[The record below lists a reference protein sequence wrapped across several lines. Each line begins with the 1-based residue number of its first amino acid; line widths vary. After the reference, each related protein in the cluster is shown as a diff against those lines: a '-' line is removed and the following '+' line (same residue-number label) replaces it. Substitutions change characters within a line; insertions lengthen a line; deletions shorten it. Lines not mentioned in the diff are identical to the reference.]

1 MAREQTG
8 QGERA
13 SRRVSAGQVSAG
25 PAGLQQAVA
34 SEPVRVLQWSADGC
48 RESWLDDPA
57 DGVAL
62 LQRPGTVGWL
72 ELDGSVAGP
81 GWKAVDELVGER
93 DARGQSQE
101 RPRLVNTGRCDLLVV
116 RRIRR
121 TARGRYDS
129 VPLRLFVGDRWIVT
143 ITAGETPELEPVRAR
158 LRAGAE
164 GAWSGGP
171 GHVAADIVGLL
182 MDGGFPLLEKLGDR
196 LEALEQAVMGPLD
209 KRVMQRIHDVRHSLL
224 VLRRAAWPL
233 RDALASAT
241 REPRPRLPP
250 DVQQRLRHCLDQV
263 VQMLDLL
270 ENYREIS
277 AGLVELY
284 LSSVGARTNEVM
296 KVLAIIST
304 IFLPLSF
311 IAGVYGMNFDTTQ
324 PLNMPELH
332 WAAGYPFALG
342 LMGLCALVQ
351 VAYFWRRGWLGKK
364 ATLLLEDETGASL
377 DTLAGRRR

>member
-1 MAREQTG
+1 MARELTG
-8 QGERA
+8 QGELT
-13 SRRVSAGQVSAG
+13 SK
-25 PAGLQQAVA
+25 AVA
-34 SEPVRVLQWSADGC
+34 AGASGLLPAAAPEPVRVLQWSADGC

-93 DARGQSQE
+93 DARGQPQE

-143 ITAGETPELEPVRAR
+143 VTAGETPELEPVRAR
-158 LRAGAE
+158 MRAGAE
-164 GAWSGGP
+164 GALSGGP

-233 RDALASAT
+233 RDALAAAT
-241 REPRPRLPP
+241 REPRARLPP
-250 DVQQRLRHCLDQV
+250 EVQQRLRQCHDQV
-263 VQMLDLL
+263 VQVLDLL

-311 IAGVYGMNFDTTQ
+311 IAGVYGMNFDTSQ

-342 LMGLCALVQ
+342 LMGVCALVQ
-351 VAYFWRRGWLGKK
+351 VAYFWRRGWLGR
-364 ATLLLEDETGASL
+364 ANLLMDDETSESL
-377 DTLAGRRR
+377 DVMAGRRRR